1 MTSTIKEFEAVL
13 ENHEASEATSI
24 GIPFDV
30 FEVWGSRARVPV
42 TGTING
48 FSFRSSVIPRGNG
61 KHYMVVN
68 KQVREGARAKAGDTV
83 NVVLQPDLEPRVVEP
98 PDDFSKALVANE
110 IAHAR
115 WKELSYTHQREY
127 VQAIIEAKKEETRK
141 RRITKIIER
150 ITRQILK

>member
-24 GIPFDV
+24 SIPFDV
-30 FEVWGSRARVPV
+30 FEVWGSRAQVPV

-48 FSFRSSVIPRGNG
+48 FPFRSSVVPRGEG

-68 KQVREGARAKAGDTV
+68 KQVREGANAKAGDTV
-83 NVVLQPDLEPRVVEP
+83 EVVMKKDLEPRVVEL
-98 PDDFSKALVANE
+98 PDDFSLALIANE
-110 IAHAR
+110 MAQAR
-115 WKELSYTHQREY
+115 WKKLSYTHQREY
-127 VQAIIEAKKEETRK
+127 IQAIIKAKKEETRK
-141 RRITKIIER
+141 RRITKVIEQ